1 MLKNTLCSS
10 LQLWL
15 FIHWLVCVETP
26 YSSIKEALKVI
37 VEEIMKTD
45 VTTLTKDDSIADAIK
60 IMSANKVRHLP
71 ITDNANKLV
80 GLVTDRD
87 IRDATPSIFHTELF
101 KEDLQKP
108 LETIMKTEIISGHP
122 LDFAEEIAA
131 IFYEHRIGCL
141 PILKDNKLV
150 GIVTETDLLH
160 TLVQLTGAHQPGSQ
174 IEVKV
179 PNRAGMLFEV
189 TEVICKRKA
198 NIQSVL
204 VYPDKKDEKFKILV
218 LRVQTMNPTL
228 VIEDLKKAG
237 FAVLWPNMP
246 GISL

>member
-1 MLKNTLCSS
+1 MYLHI
-10 LQLWL
+10 
-15 FIHWLVCVETP
+15 F
-26 YSSIKEALKVI
+26 YKEAFRVI
-37 VEEIMKTD
+37 VEEIMKTA
-45 VTTLTKDDSIADAIK
+45 VTVLSKEDTIADAIR
-60 IMSANKVRHLP
+60 IMNEKRIRHLP
-71 ITDNANKLV
+71 ITDEAGRLQ

-101 KEDLQKP
+101 KEDLQRP
-108 LETIMKTEIISGHP
+108 LKMIMKTDIITGHP

-131 IFYEHRIGCL
+131 VFYEQRIGCL
-141 PILKDNKLV
+141 PIINDNKLV

-179 PNRAGMLFEV
+179 PNRAGMLFEIA
-189 TEVICKRKA
+189 EVICKRKA

-204 VYPDKKDEKFKILV
+204 VYPDKKDDKYKILV
-218 LRVQTMNPTL
+218 IRVQTMNPTL
-228 VIEDLKKAG
+228 VVEDLKKAG
-237 FAVLWPNMP
+237 HHVLWPSLP